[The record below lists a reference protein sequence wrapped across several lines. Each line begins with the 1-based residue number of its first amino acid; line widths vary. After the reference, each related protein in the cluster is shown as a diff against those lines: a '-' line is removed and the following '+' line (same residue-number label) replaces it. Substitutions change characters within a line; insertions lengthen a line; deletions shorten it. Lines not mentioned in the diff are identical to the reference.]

1 MANLQIIINFPLS
14 QAMAVYPPSASR
26 GPQPSSLSLLNQSD
40 SSLCSTFLCSLV
52 SKADSKSLLYIES
65 ETLDF
70 SPSLQQTKPCQ
81 FSSSH
86 ISPLCRGLES
96 YRQSVAPRAPSAA
109 SLPLSLTTAV
119 SLSLSTSSCCTNN
132 LKNLFFHFLLV
143 IQFRFF

>member
-70 SPSLQQTKPCQ
+70 APSLQQTKPC
-81 FSSSH
+81 
-86 ISPLCRGLES
+86 
-96 YRQSVAPRAPSAA
+96 
-109 SLPLSLTTAV
+109 
-119 SLSLSTSSCCTNN
+119 
-132 LKNLFFHFLLV
+132 
-143 IQFRFF
+143 